1 MHVAALQF
9 LSLVDKL
16 NSGVGHPIFMREW
29 FETGRSAASFIQPF
43 TAVQVFLGFSMASVL
58 VIEFRRACKV
68 AGSGG
73 EILLDHHHK
82 PAFITSTAGHRPSSW
97 LSTQSCRDQPRS
109 NCLQFVAGHRSS
121 DSNNLFVHLSSLILA
136 TWPAQFYAVFLPQVL
151 CNVVSQTQSNH

>member
-1 MHVAALQF
+1 MVRDRPFSSIFYSAFHSRSSF
-9 LSLVDKL
+9 L
-16 NSGVGHPIFMREW
+16 R
-29 FETGRSAASFIQPF
+29 
-43 TAVQVFLGFSMASVL
+43 VL
-58 VIEFRRACKV
+58 YGICFGDRFRRACKV